1 MVGGAFS
8 RGSTVAEH
16 VFSIMIV
23 RSATASS
30 DADLTARARIRD
42 AALARF
48 AADGFGA
55 PLRAIAADAG
65 VSPALVIHHFGS
77 KDGLRRACDEQVRR
91 VLAEG
96 KEPVY
101 GASGGQAN
109 RADVF
114 ALLADVERY
123 GVPTLYLLRA
133 FQAGGDLARE
143 LVDDMVELTRT
154 TLVDGVESGAV
165 RPSRDEDARARYLVM
180 LTLGALVVDQALHP
194 ADPGDA
200 GGFIRDYMARYALPS
215 AEVFTEGLLL
225 DTTMLDAVAATWPGT
240 GSTDPAP
247 ADPAPTPP
255 TGPPSTRSR

>member
-1 MVGGAFS
+1 M
-8 RGSTVAEH
+8 
-16 VFSIMIV
+16 
-23 RSATASS
+23 RSATPSD

-77 KDGLRRACDEQVRR
+77 KDGLRHACDEQVRR
-91 VLAEG
+91 IVAEG

-101 GASGGQAN
+101 GAPGGHPD
-109 RADVF
+109 RADMF

-123 GVPTLYLLRA
+123 GVPTLYLLRV

-154 TLVDGVESGAV
+154 TLADGVASGAV

-194 ADPGDA
+194 ADPGDT
-200 GGFIRDYMARYALPS
+200 GGFIRGYMARYALPS

-225 DTTMLDAVAATWPGT
+225 DATMLDAVAATWPAP
-240 GSTDPAP
+240 TDPTP
-247 ADPAPTPP
+247 TDPPR
-255 TGPPSTRSR
+255 TRT